1 MWLKGAVN
9 LDGALIPLE
18 EQTQQ
23 QQIPKEELNEKELKK
38 IGFSLCQLHY
48 EEILPL
54 ISRLTELEEMMD
66 SQQHSSKQDKQSEK
80 KNKRNK

>member
-1 MWLKGAVN
+1 MWLKGAIN
-9 LDGALIPLE
+9 LDGVLIPLE
-18 EQTQQ
+18 EQTQT
-23 QQIPKEELNEKELKK
+23 QQIPKEELGEKELKK

-54 ISRLTELEEMMD
+54 VTRLMELEESME
-66 SQQHSSKQDKQSEK
+66 SQQQSGKHDKLSEK

>member
-9 LDGALIPLE
+9 LDGVLIPVE
-18 EQTQQ
+18 EQTLT
-23 QQIPKEELNEKELKK
+23 QQIPKEELGEKELKK

-48 EEILPL
+48 EEIYPL
-54 ISRLTELEEMMD
+54 ITRLTELEELMD
-66 SQQHSSKQDKQSEK
+66 SQQSSKHDKQSEK